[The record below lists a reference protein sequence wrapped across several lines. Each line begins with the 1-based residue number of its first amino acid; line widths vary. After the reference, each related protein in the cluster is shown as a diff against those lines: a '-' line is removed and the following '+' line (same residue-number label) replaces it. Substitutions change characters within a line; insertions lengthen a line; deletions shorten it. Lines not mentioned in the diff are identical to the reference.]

1 MPAPAPITLMLATNM
16 QQRRWQVFTAA
27 LLIILAGVVGYLIHG
42 IGGTVGADKA
52 LPTTM
57 PLPAH
62 ATLTRA
68 EHFVTDKTYNWYYT
82 IPQMDNDA
90 ISAYYQAQLPRYGWH
105 CITAMK
111 SLNSTIY
118 GLQFTASSIYITAL
132 NGGTKLQLY
141 TAGDDY
147 GAYLLQDDVPDG
159 AVALKIS
166 LEPAK
171 ANACPGAAGG

>member
-1 MPAPAPITLMLATNM
+1 MPESSLAM
-16 QQRRWQVFTAA
+16 RIAGIWRQRRWQVVAVA
-27 LLIILAGVVGYLIHG
+27 LLMFLSGGVGYLIQG
-42 IGGTVGADKA
+42 NGGAVAADKA

-68 EHFVTDKTYNWYYT
+68 EHFVTDEIDNWYYT

-90 ISAYYQAQLPRYGWH
+90 ISAYYQAQLPRHGWR
-105 CITAMK
+105 CIMAMK
-111 SLNSTIY
+111 SLNSTVN
-118 GLQFTASSIYITAL
+118 GQQFTASSIYLTAL
-132 NGGTKLQLY
+132 RGATKLQLT
-141 TAGDDY
+141 TAGGDY
-147 GAYLLQDDVPDG
+147 GAYLIQDDVPDG

-171 ANACPGAAGG
+171 DTTCPGATTP